1 MFSGRFRRERHN
13 TDVEKADSKE
23 RDGESSHSRKLSSS
37 DENNTSRTRPSKW
50 GRLLGSS
57 SLDSSNET
65 GVNDTFKRSL
75 SARDSRPSSSAGT
88 NKVFPK
94 LAKLGSTGGT
104 IEEVND
110 TENLKESSSHVQNL
124 SADSKQLSLRRL
136 ESYDGGLISQ
146 PNNDREILAAVL
158 EVKVDLKLEVQRV
171 NQRLAKIED
180 MLQTL
185 MNRVSISSTP
195 TSVAPAHNQSNST
208 VTHVQSSSSLSVGA
222 STQGD
227 STEQKCVD
235 SNKEQSVCDR
245 LKFQEY
251 TQTHSDRSKE
261 VSERLM
267 SCPSEFKAP
276 KEVSK
281 ELLER
286 LAQASTSRDDVN
298 PLGPLILR
306 KRRSKSRNKGAAP
319 QAPLA
324 TQPVSP
330 SDATETTQMLEPA
343 EESVIASAEARTER
357 LERSERLERKRPPP
371 RPREYL

>member
-1 MFSGRFRRERHN
+1 M
-13 TDVEKADSKE
+13 
-23 RDGESSHSRKLSSS
+23 SSS
-37 DENNTSRTRPSKW
+37 DENSTSRTRPSKW

-57 SLDSSNET
+57 SLDSSNEA
-65 GVNDTFKRSL
+65 GNNDTFKRSL

-94 LAKLGSTGGT
+94 LAKLGAPGAT
-104 IEEVND
+104 IEEVSD
-110 TENLKESSSHVQNL
+110 SETLKEPHVQSLN
-124 SADSKQLSLRRL
+124 ADSKQLSLRRL

-185 MNRVSISSTP
+185 ISRASASSPP
-195 TSVAPAHNQSNST
+195 TAVVPT
-208 VTHVQSSSSLSVGA
+208 TTTTHSQNSSSVSVGV
-222 STQGD
+222 STQAD
-227 STEQKCVD
+227 NSEPKSVD
-235 SNKEQSVCDR
+235 SNRESLCDR
-245 LKFQEY
+245 LKFQDY
-251 TQTHSDRSKE
+251 TQAHSDRAKE
-261 VSERLM
+261 ATERLM
-267 SCPSEFKAP
+267 SSSSEYKSP
-276 KEVSK
+276 K

-286 LAQASTSRDDVN
+286 LTQASTSRDDVS

-330 SDATETTQMLEPA
+330 SDPTETTQMLEPA
-343 EESVIASAEARTER
+343 EESVTSSTEARTER